1 VYESESFANVTV
13 LLPNIIYNFN
23 GISVIEIVGLV
34 ITIGLIGVIGAIE

>member
-34 ITIGLIGVIGAIE
+34 ITIELIGVIGAIE